1 MLANRKCY
9 LLFNAVTFATHT
21 VRRTARYYM
30 LSRKFSEIYGLGK
43 ILFDFHRRYC
53 LVAFLCKTVQKH
65 LHVAHRNNRYGFIVK
80 LLFRQKRIEFSA
92 DFLRSQ
98 VVTYRK
104 IGFYVRLPFLAVQ
117 LTFCVVYQKKRRILT
132 VTKYAA
138 FLFAL

>member
-1 MLANRKCY
+1 
-9 LLFNAVTFATHT
+9 
-21 VRRTARYYM
+21 M
-30 LSRKFSEIYGLGK
+30 LSCKFSKVHGLGE
-43 ILFDFHRRYC
+43 ILFDFHRRNC
-53 LVAFLCKTVQKH
+53 IIAFLRKAVQKH
-65 LHVAHRNNRYGFIVK
+65 LHVAYGDHLDRFIVK
-80 LLFRQKRIEFSA
+80 VLFDQKRIELSA

-138 FLFAL
+138 FLFASAL